1 MKNVFVMKRTLIVF
15 TSMAVAVLLCDLVY
29 SAPLED
35 DLASL
40 KQQVAS
46 LKEENKLLRTENIQ
60 LRKEIQQLKSSNSG
74 ATSKPDRGKE
84 ESTDEIVGAIWEIT
98 AQDKTGKR
106 YGPFKFLAQEG
117 AIYGWNDVER
127 RKLGTYTEKG
137 AEVRVDV
144 TNHENKAA
152 NGVYRMVRFSRK
164 PLTYKG
170 QFVNTQGHSLTVDLR
185 IIVD

>member
-1 MKNVFVMKRTLIVF
+1 MKNVFVMMRSGIVF
-15 TSMAVAVLLCDLVY
+15 TTMLVTVLLCNIVY
-29 SAPLED
+29 SAPFED
-35 DLASL
+35 NLASL
-40 KQQVAS
+40 KEQVAL

-84 ESTDEIVGAIWEIT
+84 EPADEIVGAIWEIT
-98 AQDKTGKR
+98 GQDKTGKR

-137 AEVRVDV
+137 ASVRVDI

-152 NGVYRMVRFSRK
+152 NGVYRMVRANRN
-164 PLTYKG
+164 PPTYSG
-170 QFVNTQGHSLTVDLR
+170 QFVNTQGHSLKVDLR